1 MNITTTFY
9 LSEAFGG
16 VFVHVVELCEDG
28 FPQAIKYFF

>member
-9 LSEAFGG
+9 LREAFGG
-16 VFVHVVELCEDG
+16 VFVNVVELSKDD